1 MVTTTQVK
9 TYGIKHGSKYRFKCA
24 WRADLAVGD
33 KIQITLPITGKSHVK
48 DDLEKFYEGEFLVTH
63 LKHIFDGNPKTH
75 MIEMSV
81 AQDSTPQSYE
91 VVADAKEPKIEGT
104 INKV

>member
-1 MVTTTQVK
+1 
-9 TYGIKHGSKYRFKCA
+9 
-24 WRADLAVGD
+24 
-33 KIQITLPITGKSHVK
+33 
-48 DDLEKFYEGEFLVTH
+48 
-63 LKHIFDGNPKTH
+63 
-75 MIEMSV
+75 MSV

>member
-1 MVTTTQVK
+1 MELNMGQNIGLSV
-9 TYGIKHGSKYRFKCA
+9 HG
-24 WRADLAVGD
+24 RADLAVGD
-33 KIQITLPITGKSHVK
+33 KIQITLPITGKSHGK